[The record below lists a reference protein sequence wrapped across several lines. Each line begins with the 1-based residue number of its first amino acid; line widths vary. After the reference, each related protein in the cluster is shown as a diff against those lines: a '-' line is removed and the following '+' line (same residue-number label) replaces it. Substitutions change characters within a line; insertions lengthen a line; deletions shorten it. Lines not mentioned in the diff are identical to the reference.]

1 MGDIGKGVIEL
12 ISRHGIREL
21 VMGGALDKHYKE
33 YKPYKMLSINF
44 SYSILVLCIIHC
56 GCLLS
61 IFIASKIKIHTWLL
75 IGPNCRPWGLDYAK
89 KPNVQNIRE
98 KGELMN
104 RMP

>member
-12 ISRHGIREL
+12 ISHHGIKEL

-33 YKPYKMLSINF
+33 YKPHKKLSINF
-44 SYSILVLCIIHC
+44 SCSILVLCIIHC

-75 IGPNCRPWGLDYAK
+75 IGPNCRPCG
-89 KPNVQNIRE
+89 
-98 KGELMN
+98 
-104 RMP
+104 